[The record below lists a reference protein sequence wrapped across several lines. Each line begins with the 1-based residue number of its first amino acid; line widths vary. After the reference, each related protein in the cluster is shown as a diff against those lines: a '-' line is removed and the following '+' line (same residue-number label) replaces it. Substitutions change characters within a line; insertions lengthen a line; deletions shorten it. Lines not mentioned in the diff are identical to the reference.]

1 MSSLTGTTRSRR
13 PPLAAA
19 AAALILA
26 AGTTGPLLGS
36 QDRDPFLFR
45 SGVEFVDVTVTVTDD
60 EGHFVT
66 GLTADDFIVYED
78 DKTQTITHFSAD
90 RVPVSLGILVDTSGS
105 MEGDKIDAARRALRR
120 FLSDLLA
127 PDDELFLY
135 RFNDDTELLQ
145 NWTNDRALLSR
156 ALGRLA
162 PSGGTAM
169 YDAVS
174 EAVPIAAQGR
184 HRKKALVI
192 ISDGNDTS
200 SQTRASLVRQAIRES
215 EVLVYAVG
223 IDGDADTPVL
233 RQPYPRRNPLPIPI
247 PLPPG
252 RGRWPP
258 RRPGGFN
265 PQILGAPG
273 SAQMDARVNADA
285 LRALTDDSGGR
296 TEIIRSVR
304 DLDPATAGIADELSQ
319 QYYLGYPTSGERNG
333 EWRSIRVA
341 LRDGDGHQI
350 RARKG
355 YFAN

>member
-1 MSSLTGTTRSRR
+1 MSSFTGTTASRR
-13 PPLAAA
+13 PRRAV
-19 AAALILA
+19 AAALLLA
-26 AGTTGPLLGS
+26 LLSTWPLRGS
-36 QDRDPFLFR
+36 QQDQEPFLFK
-45 SGVEFVDVTVTVTDD
+45 SGVELVNVTVTVTDD
-60 EGHFVT
+60 EGHFVP
-66 GLTADDFIVYED
+66 GLLADDFIVYED
-78 DKTQTITHFSAD
+78 EKPQTITHFSAE

-135 RFNDDTELLQ
+135 RFSDDTELLQ
-145 NWTNDRALLSR
+145 NWTSDRALLSR
-156 ALGRLA
+156 AVERLD

-169 YDAVS
+169 YDAVYG
-174 EAVPIAAQGR
+174 AVPIAAQGR

-192 ISDGNDTS
+192 LSDGNDSS
-200 SQTRASLVRQAIRES
+200 SQTRATVVRQAIRES
-215 EVLVYAVG
+215 EILVYAVG
-223 IDGDADTPVL
+223 IDGDAETPGL
-233 RQPYPRRNPLPIPI
+233 RQPFPRRNPLPIPI
-247 PLPPG
+247 PIPRG
-252 RGRWPP
+252 RGGWPP

-265 PQILGAPG
+265 PQILGPPG
-273 SAQMDARVNADA
+273 SAQMDARVNGDA

-304 DLDPATAGIADELSQ
+304 DLDPATAAIADELSQ

-333 EWRSIRVA
+333 EWRSIRVE
-341 LRDGDGHQI
+341 LRDGDDQQI